1 MFSIVIY
8 SSKPSKTPYLSIL
21 NFNLKINF
29 SKFSSKEVK
38 FYVFMKLFSE
48 NVSCARVTPIRFS
61 YIFIIVFS
69 SNSIKKF
76 NSKSLTISLSCS
88 E

>member
-8 SSKPSKTPYLSIL
+8 ASKPSKTPYLSIL

-38 FYVFMKLFSE
+38 FYVLE
-48 NVSCARVTPIRFS
+48 NYFL
-61 YIFIIVFS
+61 
-69 SNSIKKF
+69 KKGVVQQ
-76 NSKSLTISLSCS
+76 LHMLA
-88 E
+88 EV